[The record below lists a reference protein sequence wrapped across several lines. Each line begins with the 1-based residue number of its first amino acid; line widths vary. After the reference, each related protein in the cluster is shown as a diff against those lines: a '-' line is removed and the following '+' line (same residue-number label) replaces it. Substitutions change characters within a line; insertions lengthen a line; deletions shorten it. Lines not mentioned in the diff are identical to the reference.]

1 MGCRL
6 WALEGSLLAIRKAC
20 QPPGPCTA
28 EVDTVGS
35 RRRRTGPQ
43 AMKPAEVTASHSLP
57 APFGLGEAM
66 PKQATCRAGHW
77 YPAAMHSQG
86 CPILWLF
93 PWHL

>member
-6 WALEGSLLAIRKAC
+6 WALEGSLLAIRKAH

-43 AMKPAEVTASHSLP
+43 AMKPAEVTASQSPSPLWPGGSHARPLLLP
-57 APFGLGEAM
+57 LG
-66 PKQATCRAGHW
+66 
-77 YPAAMHSQG
+77 
-86 CPILWLF
+86 
-93 PWHL
+93 